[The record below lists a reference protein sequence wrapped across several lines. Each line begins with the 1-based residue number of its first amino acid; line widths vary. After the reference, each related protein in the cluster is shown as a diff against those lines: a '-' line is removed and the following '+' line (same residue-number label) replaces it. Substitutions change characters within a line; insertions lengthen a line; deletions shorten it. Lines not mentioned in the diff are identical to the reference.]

1 MERPLLP
8 RREPSTGCD
17 VLGPMVIIMWM
28 VHGAFRRS
36 PRTQLS
42 STRAGIENQCGM
54 NDEDTSLAGNAGTTL
69 PKLHQSHQGR
79 VDPLSRCSFTRLCPA
94 MMWASSSSCGGT
106 SLVFPQAPPKPLHCF
121 YQRNLR
127 SISKSTAKDVQ
138 FSWKLGSSCPCSP
151 WRCVLLIP
159 REKNPG
165 GILQVRVTSEC
176 CPRSCYTQAGS
187 PGQADSLL
195 LMTGLFT
202 AILTFDKST
211 SGALLA
217 AGKLYGGPDLPEC
230 EEKSKY
236 GHLKMNG
243 GSCQLHDLGWFKEK
257 CNENVLAPTSC
268 FSCCQE
274 QPPQP

>member
-1 MERPLLP
+1 MKLLVQLSYGKN
-8 RREPSTGCD
+8 RCYDLR
-17 VLGPMVIIMWM
+17 VINET
-28 VHGAFRRS
+28 VHGQQPQRYITRWQCWDNPTQTS
-36 PRTQLS
+36 P
-42 STRAGIENQCGM
+42 E
-54 NDEDTSLAGNAGTTL
+54 
-69 PKLHQSHQGR
+69 
-79 VDPLSRCSFTRLCPA
+79 
-94 MMWASSSSCGGT
+94 
-106 SLVFPQAPPKPLHCF
+106 PP
-121 YQRNLR
+121 
-127 SISKSTAKDVQ
+127 S
-138 FSWKLGSSCPCSP
+138 PCSP